1 MNLLVY
7 TQYFP
12 PETNAPANRWGYFA
26 KYLAKQGHKIT
37 VLTSFPNHP
46 LGKVLNGYK
55 NQWRFDEEKDNM
67 KIIRTWTYISSSR
80 KFISR
85 LFNYF
90 SFAFSSYINS
100 FSIINKDVDMIIASS
115 PPLSV
120 AIIGAIIA
128 KKKRIPLILDLRDI
142 WPEAAI
148 STGYIKKG
156 SLYYLAEKWEKR
168 CYKQAQKILVN
179 SPAIFEELK
188 NIKGVSS
195 SKLELIPNG
204 ADLEFFKEID
214 DSDKINEEYNIKN
227 KFVVLYT
234 GLLGFAQAPEIMI
247 DAAKILKNNKDIV
260 FLIVGGGPL
269 KKDLESKIK
278 NLKLDNVIL
287 TGQRPRK
294 EMPIFVSMGDI
305 CLVPYKNSSTFQKN
319 VPSKMFDY
327 MASGKPIIINLE
339 GAASDIIIRAQA
351 GLVVEPD
358 NASVLAKT
366 IEQLYNNRFLRKKM
380 GDSGKLYAEKH
391 YNKKEVSRKLET
403 ILENVAK

>member
-1 MNLLVY
+1 MNILIH

-26 KYLAKQGHKIT
+26 KYLADQGHKIT
-37 VLTSFPNHP
+37 ILTSFPNHP
-46 LGKVLNGYK
+46 LGRILNGYK
-55 NQWRFDEEKDNM
+55 NQWRFDEEMDGM
-67 KIIRTWTYISSSR
+67 KIIRTWTYISASR
-80 KFISR
+80 RFISR

-90 SFAFSSYINS
+90 SFAFSSYMNM
-100 FSIINKDVDMIIASS
+100 FNKDINLFIASS

-120 AIIGAIIA
+120 AIVGAIIA
-128 KKKRIPLILDLRDI
+128 KKKKIPLILDLRDI
-142 WPEAAI
+142 WPEAAV

-156 SLYYLAEKWEKR
+156 FFYHLAEKWEKR

-179 SPAIFEELK
+179 SLAIFEELK
-188 NIKGVSS
+188 NSKGVPS
-195 SKLELIPNG
+195 SKLEFIPNG
-204 ADLEFFKEID
+204 ADLEFFKEINN
-214 DSDKINEEYNIKN
+214 SNKINEEYNIKD
-227 KFVVLYT
+227 KFIVLYT
-234 GLLGFAQAPEIMI
+234 GLLGFAQAPEVMI
-247 DAAKILKNNKDIV
+247 DAAKILENNKDIV

-278 NLKLDNVIL
+278 DLELDNVVL
-287 TGQRPRK
+287 TGQRPRE
-294 EMPIFVSMGDI
+294 EMPVFVSRGDI

-339 GAASDIIIRAQA
+339 GAASDIIIKAQA
-351 GLVVEPD
+351 GLVVEPE
-358 NASVLAKT
+358 NALALAKT

-380 GDSGKLYAEKH
+380 GNSGKVYVEKH
-391 YNKKEVSRKLET
+391 YDKKKISKQLEI

>member
-26 KYLAKQGHKIT
+26 KYLTNQNHKIT

-46 LGKVLNGYK
+46 LGRILNGYK
-55 NQWRFDEEKDNM
+55 NQWRFDEEKDSM
-67 KIIRTWTYISSSR
+67 KIIRTWTYISVSR

-100 FSIINKDVDMIIASS
+100 FSIKDTDIIIASS

-128 KKKRIPLILDLRDI
+128 RKKRIPLILDLRDI
-142 WPEAAI
+142 WPEAAV

-156 SLYYLAEKWEKR
+156 FLYHLAEKWEKR

-188 NIKGVSS
+188 NIKGVPS

-204 ADLEFFKEID
+204 ADLEFFKEIND
-214 DSDKINEEYNIKN
+214 NDKINEDYNIKN

-247 DAAKILKNNKDIV
+247 DAAKILENNKDIV

-269 KKDLESKIK
+269 KKDLEFKIK

-287 TGQRPRK
+287 AGQRPRE
-294 EMPIFVSMGDI
+294 EMPVFVSKGDV
-305 CLVPYKNSSTFQKN
+305 CLIPYKNSSTFQKN

-339 GAASDIIIRAQA
+339 GAASDIIKKAQA
-351 GLVVEPD
+351 GLVVEPE
-358 NASVLAKT
+358 NASALAKA
-366 IEQLYNNRFLRKKM
+366 IEQLYNNKFLRKKM
-380 GDSGKLYAEKH
+380 GDLGKSYVEK
-391 YNKKEVSRKLET
+391 YYDKKEISKQLET
-403 ILENVAK
+403 ILENVTK

>member
-1 MNLLVY
+1 MNLLIY

-26 KYLAKQGHKIT
+26 EYLANKNNKIT

-46 LGKVLNGYK
+46 LGRILTGYK
-55 NQWRFDEEKDNM
+55 NRWHFDEEKDNM
-67 KIIRTWTYISSSR
+67 GIIRTWTYISVSR

-100 FSIINKDVDMIIASS
+100 FSIKNIDIIIASS

-128 KKKRIPLILDLRDI
+128 KKRRIPLILDLRDI
-142 WPEAAI
+142 WPEAAV

-156 SLYYLAEKWEKR
+156 FFYHLAEKWEKR
-168 CYKQAQKILVN
+168 CYKQAEKILVN

-188 NIKGVSS
+188 NIKNVSS
-195 SKLELIPNG
+195 SKLDLIPNG
-204 ADLEFFKEID
+204 ADLEFFKEIEHNNEID
-214 DSDKINEEYNIKN
+214 EEYNTKN

-234 GLLGFAQAPEIMI
+234 GLLGFAQAPEVMI
-247 DAAKILKNNKDIV
+247 DAAEILKNNKDIV
-260 FLIVGGGPL
+260 FLIIGGGPL
-269 KKDLESKIK
+269 KKDLEAKIK

-294 EMPIFVSMGDI
+294 EMPVFVSKGDV
-305 CLVPYKNSSTFQKN
+305 CLIPYKNSATFQKN

-339 GAASDIIIRAQA
+339 GAASDIIEKAQA
-351 GLVVEPD
+351 GLVIEPE
-358 NASVLAKT
+358 NASALAKA
-366 IEQLYNNRFLRKKM
+366 IEQLYNNKFLRKKM
-380 GDSGKLYAEKH
+380 GDLGRSYVEK
-391 YNKKEVSRKLET
+391 YYDKKDISKQLET

>member
-1 MNLLVY
+1 MNLLIY

-26 KYLAKQGHKIT
+26 KYLANQNHKIT

-46 LGKVLNGYK
+46 LGRILNGYK
-55 NQWRFDEEKDNM
+55 NQWYFKEEKDNM
-67 KIIRTWTYISSSR
+67 GIIRTWTYISVSR

-90 SFAFSSYINS
+90 SFAFSSCINS
-100 FSIINKDVDMIIASS
+100 FSIKNIDIIIASS

-142 WPEAAI
+142 WPEAAV

-156 SLYYLAEKWEKR
+156 FLYHLAEKWEKR

-179 SPAIFEELK
+179 SSAVFEELK
-188 NIKGVSS
+188 NIKGVPS

-204 ADLEFFKEID
+204 ADLEFFKEIND
-214 DSDKINEEYNIKN
+214 NDKINEDYNIKN

-234 GLLGFAQAPEIMI
+234 GLLGFAQAPEVMI
-247 DAAKILKNNKDIV
+247 DAAKILENNKDIV

-287 TGQRPRK
+287 SGQRPRE
-294 EMPIFVSMGDI
+294 EMPIFVSRGDI
-305 CLVPYKNSSTFQKN
+305 CLIPYKNSSTFQKN

-339 GAASDIIIRAQA
+339 GAASDIIEKAQA
-351 GLVVEPD
+351 GLVIEPE
-358 NASVLAKT
+358 NTSALAKA
-366 IEQLYNNRFLRKKM
+366 IEQLYNNKFLRKKM
-380 GDSGKLYAEKH
+380 GDLGRSYVEK
-391 YNKKEVSRKLET
+391 YYDKKEISKQLET

>member
-1 MNLLVY
+1 MNLLIY

-26 KYLAKQGHKIT
+26 EYLVNQNHKIT

-46 LGKVLNGYK
+46 LGKILNGYK
-55 NQWRFDEEKDNM
+55 NRWRFEEKDSM
-67 KIIRTWTYISSSR
+67 KIIRTWTYISISR

-85 LFNYF
+85 LFNYL

-100 FSIINKDVDMIIASS
+100 FSIKDIDVIIASS

-120 AIIGAIIA
+120 AIAGAIIA
-128 KKKRIPLILDLRDI
+128 KNKKIPLVLDLRDI
-142 WPEAAI
+142 WPEAAV

-156 SLYYLAEKWEKR
+156 ILYRLAGKWEKR
-168 CYKQAQKILVN
+168 CYERAKKILVN

-188 NIKGVSS
+188 NIKGVSL
-195 SKLELIPNG
+195 SKLEFVPNG
-204 ADLEFFKEID
+204 ADLEFFKEIEHNN
-214 DSDKINEEYNIKN
+214 KIDEEYNVKD

-247 DAAKILKNNKDIV
+247 DAAEILKNNKDIV
-260 FLIVGGGPL
+260 FLIIGGGPL
-269 KKDLESKIK
+269 KKDLELKIK

-294 EMPIFVSMGDI
+294 EMPAFVNRGDI
-305 CLVPYKNSSTFQKN
+305 CLIPYKNSSTFQKN

-327 MASGKPIIINLE
+327 MASGKPIIINLK
-339 GAASDIIIRAQA
+339 GAASSIIKKAQA
-351 GLVVEPD
+351 GLVVEPE
-358 NASVLAKT
+358 NAFALAKA
-366 IEQLYNNRFLRKKM
+366 IEQLYNNKFLRKKM
-380 GDSGKLYAEKH
+380 GDLGRLYVEK
-391 YNKKEVSRKLET
+391 YYDKKEISKKLEI
-403 ILENVAK
+403 ILKNVAK

>member
-1 MNLLVY
+1 MNILIH

-26 KYLAKQGHKIT
+26 KYLADQGHKIT
-37 VLTSFPNHP
+37 ILTSFPNHP
-46 LGKVLNGYK
+46 LGRILNGYK
-55 NQWRFDEEKDNM
+55 NQWRFDEEMDGM
-67 KIIRTWTYISSSR
+67 KIIRTWTYISASR
-80 KFISR
+80 RFISR

-90 SFAFSSYINS
+90 SFAFSSYMNM
-100 FSIINKDVDMIIASS
+100 FNKDINLFIASS

-120 AIIGAIIA
+120 AIVGAIIA
-128 KKKRIPLILDLRDI
+128 KKKKIPLILYLRDI
-142 WPEAAI
+142 WPEAAV

-156 SLYYLAEKWEKR
+156 FFYHLAEKWEKR

-179 SPAIFEELK
+179 SLAIFEELK
-188 NIKGVSS
+188 NSKGVPS
-195 SKLELIPNG
+195 SKLEFIPNG
-204 ADLEFFKEID
+204 ADLEFFKEINN
-214 DSDKINEEYNIKN
+214 SNKINEEYNIKD
-227 KFVVLYT
+227 KFIVLYT
-234 GLLGFAQAPEIMI
+234 GLLGFAQAPEVMI
-247 DAAKILKNNKDIV
+247 DAAKILENNKDIV

-278 NLKLDNVIL
+278 DLELDNVVL
-287 TGQRPRK
+287 TGQRPRE
-294 EMPIFVSMGDI
+294 EMPVFVSRGDI

-339 GAASDIIIRAQA
+339 GAASDIIIKAQA
-351 GLVVEPD
+351 GLVVEPE
-358 NASVLAKT
+358 NALALAKT

-380 GDSGKLYAEKH
+380 GNSGKVYVEKH
-391 YNKKEVSRKLET
+391 YDKKKISKQLEI

>member
-26 KYLAKQGHKIT
+26 KYLANQNHKIT

-46 LGKVLNGYK
+46 LGRILNGYK
-55 NQWRFDEEKDNM
+55 NQWHFKEEKDNM
-67 KIIRTWTYISSSR
+67 GIIRTWTYISVSR

-90 SFAFSSYINS
+90 SFAFSSCINS
-100 FSIINKDVDMIIASS
+100 FSIKNIDIIIASS

-142 WPEAAI
+142 WPEAAV

-156 SLYYLAEKWEKR
+156 FLYHLAEKWEKR

-188 NIKGVSS
+188 NIKGVPS
-195 SKLELIPNG
+195 SKLEFIPNG
-204 ADLEFFKEID
+204 ADLEFFKEINN
-214 DSDKINEEYNIKN
+214 SNKINEEYNIKD
-227 KFVVLYT
+227 KFIVLYT
-234 GLLGFAQAPEIMI
+234 GLLGFAQAPEVMI
-247 DAAKILKNNKDIV
+247 DAAKILENNKDIV

-278 NLKLDNVIL
+278 DLELDNVVL
-287 TGQRPRK
+287 TGQRPRE
-294 EMPIFVSMGDI
+294 EMPVFVSRGDI

-319 VPSKMFDY
+319 VSSKMFDY

-339 GAASDIIIRAQA
+339 GAASDIIIKAQA
-351 GLVVEPD
+351 GLVVEPE
-358 NASVLAKT
+358 NALALAKT

-380 GDSGKLYAEKH
+380 GNSGKVYVEKH
-391 YNKKEVSRKLET
+391 YDKKKISKQLEI